1 MLSQVNQDFVFVL
14 QGEKVSRRPVRKGV
28 VRDTVV
34 EILQGLNPGEKVV
47 TAGQATL
54 KDGAQVRLTLEP
66 KK

>member
-1 MLSQVNQDFVFVL
+1 
-14 QGEKVSRRPVRKGV
+14 